1 MVSAKITS
9 INKGLQLFLLV
20 FIVLLSLPF
29 GYHAFDVG
37 QIGLITN
44 DFSATSLGLNQ
55 QGNRLTGSGIGLHML
70 LGGFLTLLAPIQVLL
85 GWKKKWLVWHKR
97 LGYLIFGAAILT
109 GVGGLTYIFLHQT
122 TGGIVM
128 DIAFSLYGVLM
139 IIAAVQTVRHARN
152 HQLEQ
157 HEEWS
162 LRLFVLAI
170 GSWFYRVCYGAW
182 FFYHRA
188 PIGHTDNFQG
198 TFDYFMDFAFYLL
211 PLLALEIYFRTIK
224 TKQLNIPPLLGSFLM
239 LSMIAFMIVGFIVYW
254 G

>member
-109 GVGGLTYIFLHQT
+109 
-122 TGGIVM
+122 
-128 DIAFSLYGVLM
+128 
-139 IIAAVQTVRHARN
+139 
-152 HQLEQ
+152 
-157 HEEWS
+157 
-162 LRLFVLAI
+162 
-170 GSWFYRVCYGAW
+170 
-182 FFYHRA
+182 
-188 PIGHTDNFQG
+188 
-198 TFDYFMDFAFYLL
+198 
-211 PLLALEIYFRTIK
+211 
-224 TKQLNIPPLLGSFLM
+224 
-239 LSMIAFMIVGFIVYW
+239 
-254 G
+254 